1 MIQESLIR
9 EMANVLASGEFEQKL
24 TQIVVLGIGDT
35 VGKVRILKI
44 DQEKVEFAKDG
55 TTWAQQLGA
64 APQPFW
70 D

>member
-1 MIQESLIR
+1 
-9 EMANVLASGEFEQKL
+9 V
-24 TQIVVLGIGDT
+24 GIGDT
-35 VGKVRILKI
+35 VGRVRIVKI

-64 APQPFW
+64 APQPYW